1 MNLLQ
6 DILGLVARNKKV
18 KPIDADVLPI
28 GRYKTSKEIL
38 KPKPDMHTSLIS
50 IRELKN
56 HIAASI
62 NTNTNLSEFIN
73 DVGFITSETD
83 SQTLSLTGNDLSISN
98 GNTVDLSNLDISLS
112 LVELRPYNLV
122 AGADGSSLMPSSVNL
137 INISWDG
144 LGSGVYTLTLPNAAD
159 LTFRNIR
166 IVTDGTLANGA
177 ADKIHITAASGETID
192 GQDFFEISKRYEG
205 ISVWS
210 DGFAWR
216 IIQAKA
222 H

>member
-18 KPIDADVLPI
+18 KPIDTDVLPI

-38 KPKPDMHTSLIS
+38 KPKSDM
-50 IRELKN
+50 E
-56 HIAASI
+56 
-62 NTNTNLSEFIN
+62 TNLVSLKQLKDYIN
-73 DVGFITSETD
+73 SGLSGDN
-83 SQTLSLTGNDLSISN
+83 QTLSLTGNDLSISN

-112 LVELRPYNLV
+112 LVKLRPFNLV
-122 AGADGSSLMPSSVNL
+122 AGAGGSSSMPSSVNI

-166 IVTDGTLANGA
+166 IVTDGTLDNGA
-177 ADKIHITAASGETID
+177 RDKINITAASGETID
-192 GQDFFEISKRYEG
+192 GQDFFQISKRYEG
-205 ISVWS
+205 ISIWS
-210 DGFAWR
+210 DGAEWR

>member
-6 DILGLVARNKKV
+6 DILGLVSRNKKV
-18 KPIDADVLPI
+18 KPVDTDVLPI

-38 KPKPDMHTSLIS
+38 KPKPEMKTNLVSLK
-50 IRELKN
+50 ELKDYVTKG
-56 HIAASI
+56 ASGD
-62 NTNTNLSEFIN
+62 N
-73 DVGFITSETD
+73 
-83 SQTLSLTGNDLSISN
+83 QTLSLTGNDLSISN
-98 GNTVDLSNLDISLS
+98 GNTVDLSDLDISSS
-112 LVELRPYNLV
+112 LVKIIPFNIV
-122 AGADGSSLMPSSVNL
+122 AGANGSSSMPLEYDL

-159 LTFRNIR
+159 LQYRNIR
-166 IVTDGTLANGA
+166 IVTDATLDNGA
-177 ADKIHITAASGETID
+177 ADKINVTAASGETID

-210 DGFAWR
+210 DGTEWR

>member
-18 KPIDADVLPI
+18 KPIDTDVLPI

-38 KPKPDMHTSLIS
+38 KPKPDM
-50 IRELKN
+50 K
-56 HIAASI
+56 
-62 NTNTNLSEFIN
+62 TNLVSLKQLKDYIN
-73 DVGFITSETD
+73 SGPSGDN
-83 SQTLSLTGNDLSISN
+83 QTLSLTGNDLSISN
-98 GNTVDLSNLDISLS
+98 GNTVDLSDLNISSS
-112 LVELRPYNLV
+112 LVKITPFNIV
-122 AGADGSSLMPSSVNL
+122 AGADGSSSMPLDYNL

-144 LGSGVYTLTLPNAAD
+144 LESGVYTLTLPNAAD
-159 LTFRNIR
+159 LQYRNIR
-166 IVTDGTLANGA
+166 IITDGTLDNGA
-177 ADKIHITAASGETID
+177 ADKINITAASGETID

-210 DGFAWR
+210 DGTEWR
-216 IIQAKA
+216 IIQSKA

>member
-18 KPIDADVLPI
+18 KPIDTDVLPI

-38 KPKPDMHTSLIS
+38 KPKPDM
-50 IRELKN
+50 K
-56 HIAASI
+56 
-62 NTNTNLSEFIN
+62 TNLVSLKQLKDYIN
-73 DVGFITSETD
+73 SGPSGDN
-83 SQTLSLTGNDLSISN
+83 QTLSLTGNDLSISN
-98 GNTVDLSNLDISLS
+98 GNTVDLSNLDISS
-112 LVELRPYNLV
+112 PLVKIIPFNIV
-122 AGADGSSLMPSSVNL
+122 AGADGSSSMPLDYNL

-159 LTFRNIR
+159 LQYRNIR
-166 IVTDGTLANGA
+166 IVTDSTLANGA
-177 ADKIHITAASGETID
+177 ADKINITAASGETID

-210 DGFAWR
+210 DGVAWR

>member
-18 KPIDADVLPI
+18 KPIDTDVLPI

-38 KPKPDMHTSLIS
+38 KPKPDM
-50 IRELKN
+50 K
-56 HIAASI
+56 
-62 NTNTNLSEFIN
+62 TNLVSLKQLKDYIN
-73 DVGFITSETD
+73 SGPSGDN
-83 SQTLSLTGNDLSISN
+83 QTLSLTGNDLSISN

-112 LVELRPYNLV
+112 LVELRPFNLV

-166 IVTDGTLANGA
+166 IVTDGTLDNGA
-177 ADKIHITAASGETID
+177 ADKINITAASGETID

-210 DGFAWR
+210 DGYEWR

>member
-18 KPIDADVLPI
+18 KPIDTDVLPI

-38 KPKPDMHTSLIS
+38 KPKPDM
-50 IRELKN
+50 K
-56 HIAASI
+56 
-62 NTNTNLSEFIN
+62 TNLVSLKQLKDYISSGPSGDN
-73 DVGFITSETD
+73 
-83 SQTLSLTGNDLSISN
+83 QTLSLTGNDLSISN
-98 GNTVDLSNLDISLS
+98 GNTVDLSDLDISSS
-112 LVELRPYNLV
+112 LVKIIPFNIV
-122 AGADGSSLMPSSVNL
+122 AGANGSSSMPSDYNL

-144 LGSGVYTLTLPNAAD
+144 QGSGVYTLTLPNAAD
-159 LTFRNIR
+159 LQYRNIR
-166 IVTDGTLANGA
+166 IVTDSTLANGA
-177 ADKIHITAASGETID
+177 ADKINITAAPGETID
-192 GQDFFEISKRYEG
+192 GEDFFEISKRYEG

-210 DGFAWR
+210 DGVEWR

>member
-18 KPIDADVLPI
+18 KPIDTDVLPI
-28 GRYKTSKEIL
+28 GRYKSSKEIL
-38 KPKPDMHTSLIS
+38 KPKPEMKTSLVS
-50 IRELKN
+50 LKQFKDY
-56 HIAASI
+56 I
-62 NTNTNLSEFIN
+62 NSVPSGDN
-73 DVGFITSETD
+73 
-83 SQTLSLTGNDLSISN
+83 QTLSLTGNDLSISN
-98 GNTVDLSNLDISLS
+98 GNTVDLSNLDISSS
-112 LVELRPYNLV
+112 LVKIIPFNIV
-122 AGADGSSLMPSSVNL
+122 AGAGRSSSMPLDYNL

-159 LTFRNIR
+159 LQYRNIR
-166 IVTDGTLANGA
+166 IVTDSTLDNGA
-177 ADKIHITAASGETID
+177 ADKVNITAASGETID

-210 DGFAWR
+210 DGIEWR